1 MHLPDFPRRGII
13 MAALYIVSIVA
24 SAWLIEQFGILP
36 VGFGMSAPAGAY
48 VIGLTLVFRD
58 LTQDQLGPRNTFI
71 LMVAGTALSA
81 LVSPAVAL
89 ASALAFLAAQT
100 VDMLIYTPIRAR
112 GFLVTAILVSSAFS
126 ILVDSVVFVTVALGF
141 SWEYTIGQS
150 FAKAVSTILVAFLLK
165 FIYRKRQDPRPYYL
179 VKREAEQQAAAQ
191 PATV

>member
-1 MHLPDFPRRGII
+1 
-13 MAALYIVSIVA
+13 MAALYILSIVA
-24 SAWLIEQFGILP
+24 SAWMIDYFGILP
-36 VGFGMSAPAGAY
+36 VGFGMSAPAGAWI
-48 VIGLTLVFRD
+48 VGLTLVFRD

-71 LMVAGTALSA
+71 LMVVGTALSA

-112 GFLVTAILVSSAFS
+112 GYLVTAILVSSVFS
-126 ILVDSVVFVTVALGF
+126 ILVDSIVFVTIALGF

-150 FAKAVSTILVAFLLK
+150 WAKAVSTVLVAILLK
-165 FIYRKRQDPRPYYL
+165 FIYRKREDPRPYYII
-179 VKREAEQQAAAQ
+179 KREQDAKAAKE